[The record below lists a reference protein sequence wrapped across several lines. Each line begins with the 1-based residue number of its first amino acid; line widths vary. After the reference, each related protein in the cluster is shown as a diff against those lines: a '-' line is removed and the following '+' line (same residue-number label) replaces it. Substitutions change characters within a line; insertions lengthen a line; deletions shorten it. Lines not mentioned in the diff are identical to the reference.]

1 MREIMMI
8 EAWCEAVHAYAL
20 ASALDG
26 QVPDGFKVVA
36 KRTNRRWT
44 DEDKAAGALRSLY
57 ELEDNA
63 IYIKKLVSVAVAEK
77 LVGKE
82 AAKGLDALTT
92 RPPGGATLAPL
103 SDKRKA
109 LSVDPAQEFGEAS

>member
-1 MREIMMI
+1 
-8 EAWCEAVHAYAL
+8 
-20 ASALDG
+20 
-26 QVPDGFKVVA
+26 
-36 KRTNRRWT
+36 
-44 DEDKAAGALRSLY
+44 LRSLY